1 MAYLF
6 DLDGTLI
13 DSESAHKA
21 AEVETFAELGYN
33 FTVADL
39 YRFTGVPY
47 RAMIA
52 EIAPELS
59 IEDFF
64 EVHKPRLLGCIG
76 TMILP
81 FDDVDACLFE
91 LSRHQAAIVTS
102 SPSWYVD
109 AVRSSF
115 GVFGSVFDAV
125 VSGDDVKIGK
135 PDPEPFVLGA
145 SRLGADPGN
154 CIAIEDS
161 PNGIAS
167 AKAAG
172 CYTIAVRRDAA
183 LDLSRADRIVGSL
196 AELRDVA

>member
-1 MAYLF
+1 L
-6 DLDGTLI
+6 
-13 DSESAHKA
+13 
-21 AEVETFAELGYN
+21 N
-33 FTVADL
+33 FGA
-39 YRFTGVPY
+39 
-47 RAMIA
+47 
-52 EIAPELS
+52 
-59 IEDFF
+59 F
-64 EVHKPRLLGCIG
+64 E
-76 TMILP
+76 
-81 FDDVDACLFE
+81 
-91 LSRHQAAIVTS
+91 
-102 SPSWYVD
+102 
-109 AVRSSF
+109 
-115 GVFGSVFDAV
+115 SVFDAV

-145 SRLGADPGN
+145 SRLGADPGS